1 MYIAV
6 HLLVFCK
13 YFGNLTLTKEQIIL
27 KPLDE
32 CFDKLRFLRL
42 AVVFCDL

>member
-1 MYIAV
+1 MYIVV

-32 CFDKLRFLRL
+32 CFGQVEILEIDYRFL
-42 AVVFCDL
+42 

>member
-1 MYIAV
+1 MCIAV

-13 YFGNLTLTKEQIIL
+13 YFGNLTLPKEQIIL

-32 CFDKLRFLRL
+32 CFGQVEILEIGCRFL
-42 AVVFCDL
+42 